1 MWTTAQLAY
10 LAGIID
16 GEGTFYIGSSRRTSN
31 GFTHYSSRVYV
42 VNTNLEIID
51 WLVDNFGGLK
61 YVRKPTNKFKQRYEW
76 VLDRTK
82 ISPIVTAILP
92 YLIIKNKHA
101 EVMLSFRK
109 SFDENAHKRATSE
122 EIKTLRS
129 QLAQS
134 MKHLNHRGIP

>member
-16 GEGTFYIGSSRRTSN
+16 GEGTFYIGSKRRTIN
-31 GFTHYSSRVYV
+31 GFIHYSSRVYV
-42 VNTNLEIID
+42 VNTNLEIIN

-61 YVRKPTNKFKQRYEW
+61 YIRKATNKFRQRYEW
-76 VLDRTK
+76 ILDRTK
-82 ISPIVTAILP
+82 ISSVVTAIFP
-92 YLIIKNKHA
+92 YLIIKKKHA

-109 SFDENAHKRATSE
+109 SFDDNVSKRTTSE
-122 EIKTLRS
+122 EVRNLRF
-129 QLAQS
+129 QLAES